1 MIPRTA
7 IDKLH
12 RDTHSR
18 PSPTDTALND
28 VLHIALVNDGL
39 NIDRLSVIIGTKN
52 FVTKPRASEI
62 STTP

>member
-28 VLHIALVNDGL
+28 VLHIALVNDRL
-39 NIDRLSVIIGTKN
+39 NADILSVKLE
-52 FVTKPRASEI
+52 RRI
-62 STTP
+62 S